1 MKLCSSDNHYTT
13 APQLFDKNV
22 TKIAAQNFLYDRNKT
37 KLNGTGSE
45 IQAGN
50 LITKHYLIIK
60 LIL

>member
-1 MKLCSSDNHYTT
+1 M
-13 APQLFDKNV
+13 APQFFDKNV
-22 TKIAAQNFLYDRNKT
+22 TKIAAQNFLYGRNKT

-60 LIL
+60 SIL

>member
-1 MKLCSSDNHYTT
+1 M
-13 APQLFDKNV
+13 PQFFDKNV
-22 TKIAAQNFLYDRNKT
+22 IKIAAQNFLYDRNKT

-50 LITKHYLIIK
+50 LITKHYFIIK

>member
-1 MKLCSSDNHYTT
+1 MKLCSSDNHYTM
-13 APQLFDKNV
+13 APQFFDKNV
-22 TKIAAQNFLYDRNKT
+22 TKIAAQNFLYGRNKT

-50 LITKHYLIIK
+50 LITKHYFIIK

>member
-1 MKLCSSDNHYTT
+1 MKLCCSDNHYTT

-22 TKIAAQNFLYDRNKT
+22 TKIDAQNFLYDRNKT

-50 LITKHYLIIK
+50 LITKHYLIK
-60 LIL
+60 SIL